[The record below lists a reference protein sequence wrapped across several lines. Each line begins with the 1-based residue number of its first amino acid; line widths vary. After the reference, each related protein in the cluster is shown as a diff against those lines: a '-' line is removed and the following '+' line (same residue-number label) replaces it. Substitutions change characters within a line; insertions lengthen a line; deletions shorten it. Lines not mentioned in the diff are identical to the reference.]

1 MRSKFD
7 EQLNTLNEEL
17 TEMGELISD
26 RIVDAIKSFRHRD
39 LVKAKFIMENDYDV
53 NEYEKRIEERA
64 LKLLLRQQPVA
75 SDLRLIS
82 SALKMVTDMER
93 IGDHAVDIAEIVMT
107 IPEITKDKTYDN
119 IMNMADLSIEMLK
132 ESLKSFVTGDLSLV
146 DNIRQH
152 DDKVDE
158 LFNKVRKEVI
168 QEIKDVETSSSAEYA
183 VDILMTAKYLE
194 RIGDHAENISEW
206 VEYSITGQHVEHLP
220 HGHKLG

>member
-7 EQLNTLNEEL
+7 EQLNTLNVEL
-17 TEMGELISD
+17 TEMGELISV
-26 RIVDAIKSFRHRD
+26 RIVEAIKAFRHKD
-39 LVKAKFIMENDYDV
+39 LVKAKFVMENDYDV
-53 NEYEKRIEERA
+53 NEYENRIEERA

-119 IMNMADLSIEMLK
+119 IMKMADLSIEMLK

-146 DNIRQH
+146 DSIREH

-158 LFNKVRKEVI
+158 LFNKVRQEVI
-168 QEIKDVETSSSAEYA
+168 QEIKDADTSSSAEYA

-220 HGHKLG
+220 HGQKLG

>member
-75 SDLRLIS
+75 SDLRLVS

>member
-17 TEMGELISD
+17 TEMGELISV
-26 RIVDAIKSFRHRD
+26 RIVEAIKSFRNKD

-119 IMNMADLSIEMLK
+119 IMKMADLSIEMLK

-146 DNIRQH
+146 DSIREH

-158 LFNKVRKEVI
+158 LFNKVRQEVI
-168 QEIKDVETSSSAEYA
+168 QEIKGADTSSSAEYA

-220 HGHKLG
+220 HGNKLG